1 MFQVS
6 KFSWNFK
13 FHHCT
18 SSPAQPQPVG
28 ALLEEQQE
36 LFREFSNRAQQ
47 PLQKG
52 QDVEKHLKS
61 LPFPN
66 PPQVTDMP
74 ITSGIS

>member
-1 MFQVS
+1 MNQNVPGLQILLELQI
-6 KFSWNFK
+6 
-13 FHHCT
+13 
-18 SSPAQPQPVG
+18 SSLHFISG

-74 ITSGIS
+74 ITSSIS